1 MHVSL
6 GLPTHRVDLGDEFI
20 SVDAITA
27 MATTAEAAGFD
38 AVFTSDHPAPPTEW
52 LAKGGHHTLD
62 PFVVLSI
69 AAAATSTLR
78 LHTNLFVPAY
88 RPALIGAKQIASLDR
103 VSGGRVIAG
112 VGAGYVEG
120 EFTALGATFA
130 DRNNRLDEAIHTM
143 RLAWSGAPVGDVVQL
158 PAPVN
163 PKGPPIWIGGNSKR
177 AMRRAL
183 ELGDGWVPMPSPRRA
198 ARLLRTPGIES
209 IADLAARISDLA
221 SMRSELAAAPA
232 PFDIAFMPAGL
243 DMFNQAAPE
252 PAAVRD
258 EIDQLRAIGVTW
270 ATVMLPGETLS
281 AQLRSIEEF
290 GARVISPAS

>member
-62 PFVVLSI
+62 PFVVLS
-69 AAAATSTLR
+69 
-78 LHTNLFVPAY
+78 
-88 RPALIGAKQIASLDR
+88 IGAKQIASLDR